1 MNKNRIDVAVG
12 VIKQNKHVLVG
23 QRLVQDR
30 YYQKWEFPGGKLDD
44 DEEPIQA
51 LSRELKE
58 ELGIQVDSARPL
70 LTIEHDYPD
79 RLVRLFIYLVDQF
92 VGEPIGVEGQAVKWV
107 LPEDCHTLDFLEANK
122 PIVHAI
128 QLPSVQ
134 LITNIE
140 KYGFERTL
148 AAVKE
153 IDKIYSSQFVLQL
166 REPNL
171 DEKQC
176 ANYLAYFRQITK
188 SKFIILNG
196 DVEQSVKLDF
206 DGVHL
211 NRHRA
216 KHFKLREELPDFWVG
231 VSCHDE
237 RELSHAQK
245 IADFTFLSPIG
256 ETQSHPD
263 IVPIGWES
271 FDNLTRKMKLPCYA
285 LGGLNET
292 DIEKAWQYGG
302 QGIAAISSFWS
313 DKT

>member
-1 MNKNRIDVAVG
+1 MNKKRINVAVG
-12 VIKQNKHVLVG
+12 VIKRNGHVLVG

-30 YYQKWEFPGGKLDD
+30 YYQKWEFPGGKLDS
-44 DEEPIQA
+44 DEKPIEA

-58 ELGIQVDSARPL
+58 ELGIQINSARLL

-79 RLVRLFIYLVDQF
+79 RLVRLFVYLVEQF
-92 VGEPIGVEGQAVKWV
+92 IGEPTGVEGQAVKWV
-107 LPEDCHTLDFLEANK
+107 LPEQCHALDFLDANK

-148 AAVKE
+148 AVIKE
-153 IDKIYSSQFVLQL
+153 IDKNYSSQFVLQL

-176 ANYLAYFRQITK
+176 ANYLTCFRQITK

-196 DVEQSVKLDF
+196 NVEQSVELGF

-237 RELSHAQK
+237 RELRYAQK
-245 IADFTFLSPIG
+245 IADFTFLSPVSK
-256 ETQSHPD
+256 TQSHPD
-263 IVPIGWES
+263 IVPIGWKA
-271 FDNLTRKMKLPCYA
+271 FDDLTRKAKLPCYA
-285 LGGLNET
+285 LGGLNES
-292 DIEKAWQYGG
+292 DIKKAWQYGG

-313 DKT
+313 D